1 MLSDAELTV
10 KFAEATHVAIRNHL
24 FELLWKR
31 HEAFVRE
38 SVQAMGSLTP
48 LGYDTHTF
56 LDDVERRVRVKVLLG
71 GLKIYEGRG
80 PFPHFLWK
88 VVKTCALDWRR
99 RITRRSRRETVAAR
113 LGGKQTDD
121 TGTPTLERLAFRS
134 GFYCGDPSHLLVHR
148 DRQAADQVVHEEM
161 PPDSAVPKPRVCV
174 NEPLL
179 RIAPDRHSLREGRL
193 TCWSQDT
200 APSLQWLMR
209 PEVERGL
216 VPCRQ
221 VVPRFWQ
228 TYLGIHQRR
237 FRLAVESSGVLRDE
251 RPLQSLRLEPV

>member
-10 KFAEATHVAIRNHL
+10 KFAEATDVAVRNHL

-56 LDDVERRVRVKVLLG
+56 LDDVERRVRVKFLLG
-71 GLKIYEGRG
+71 GLKIYKGRG

-121 TGTPTLERLAFRS
+121 TGALSLEQLAFRS

-148 DRQAADQVVHEEM
+148 DRKRIVWAVMDIHASEGSKGAKSGWAVKKAFVSEWKRSRIGKALGVV
-161 PPDSAVPKPRVCV
+161 
-174 NEPLL
+174 
-179 RIAPDRHSLREGRL
+179 DRTVRQILAEDLQRLREIFATRFGI
-193 TCWSQDT
+193 TDMSQ
-200 APSLQWLMR
+200 
-209 PEVERGL
+209 
-216 VPCRQ
+216 
-221 VVPRFWQ
+221 
-228 TYLGIHQRR
+228 I
-237 FRLAVESSGVLRDE
+237 
-251 RPLQSLRLEPV
+251 